1 MFWMTLIFIILVQCF
16 FFGDQFEFEMHQ
28 NVLGEM
34 FYIVNVI
41 CCFVQKNCVRF
52 HFVLDKIYETIKY
65 DEKPENYKDVFSNH
79 LMLK

>member
-41 CCFVQKNCVRF
+41 CCFVKKKLCTLPF
-52 HFVLDKIYETIKY
+52 CLG
-65 DEKPENYKDVFSNH
+65 
-79 LMLK
+79 